1 VVVWS
6 LRNKATQSRG
16 AAQRSHVFI
25 GPVAFQE
32 AINSLFHKGDVS
44 ALRAAQRR
52 SHLPRASRSPKVP
65 PGCVGREKETQPDLE
80 APFSSPRGVRAHLA
94 AGRDQRGRRAALPAS
109 LGALGAR
116 SLDALRAVGGSSLGG
131 GPLIKKTGSDPN
143 DASREKGEKQIKSCF
158 FIPSGILLG
167 PSRNG
172 VFVPPF
178 SVLTHPGTAVAF
190 TPFVVRK
197 TKRTGM
203 GRWEEQWIIH

>member
-1 VVVWS
+1 MQPS
-6 LRNKATQSRG
+6 LPHPGDRGHPAEVAG
-16 AAQRSHVFI
+16 AAL
-25 GPVAFQE
+25 G
-32 AINSLFHKGDVS
+32 G
-44 ALRAAQRR
+44 
-52 SHLPRASRSPKVP
+52 
-65 PGCVGREKETQPDLE
+65 G
-80 APFSSPRGVRAHLA
+80 A
-94 AGRDQRGRRAALPAS
+94 AGLPSAWRGWSGRRGRRAALPAS

-116 SLDALRAVGGSSLGG
+116 SPDALRAVGGSSLGG